1 MNWRTVDVPKR
12 SRNSMRR
19 IAHALVLTIL
29 MLSSGCLGLLGDD
42 DSESVVKESIP
53 IELSMNGYN
62 EFEFDQP
69 AILSG
74 SCNCEELNATI
85 VASIANGAVQG
96 IVEIE
101 ADTFS
106 VNFGILTSGT
116 YSVRVT
122 LTNQLSTSDS

>member
-1 MNWRTVDVPKR
+1 MDAIVSLKRCQPNLAVVNWRTVDVPKR

-74 SCNCEELNATI
+74 SCN
-85 VASIANGAVQG
+85 
-96 IVEIE
+96 
-101 ADTFS
+101 
-106 VNFGILTSGT
+106 
-116 YSVRVT
+116 
-122 LTNQLSTSDS
+122 